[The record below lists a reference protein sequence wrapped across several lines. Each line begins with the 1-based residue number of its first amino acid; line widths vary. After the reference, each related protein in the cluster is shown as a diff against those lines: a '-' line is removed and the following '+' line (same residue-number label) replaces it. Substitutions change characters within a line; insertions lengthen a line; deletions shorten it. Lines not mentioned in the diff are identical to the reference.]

1 MTGTSRASLIGFGF
15 ALASAVAF
23 GFSGSFA
30 RSLFDTGWSSGAA
43 ILGRIGGA
51 AVVLLIPVI
60 IMLAKR
66 WPAVRTELPRI
77 ALYGV
82 VPIALCQLFFFNAV
96 QHLSVGVALLLEYLS
111 PVLLVLYS
119 WARSRKH
126 PGILTIAGTISAV
139 AGLLLVLDLSGS
151 QSIDLLGVLWGL
163 AAAVCSAFYFVM
175 SAHQVEGVPPVL
187 MIGGGLIVGALLIF
201 VLGIVGVMPMTFSTQ
216 DVVFAGQSVSWL
228 VPVLGLALL
237 GTVFAY
243 ITGVLSVRRLGTRVA
258 SFVSLMEVLFAVLW
272 AWLLLSELPH
282 PIQLLGG
289 VLIMLGVVLVRIG
302 ELRANAAVLQVPE
315 VIPEPATLSR

>member
-1 MTGTSRASLIGFGF
+1 M

-23 GFSGSFA
+23 GFSGTFA
-30 RSLFDTGWSSGAA
+30 KSLFETGWSSGAA
-43 ILGRIGGA
+43 ILGRVGGA
-51 AVVLLIPVI
+51 AIVLLIPVLV
-60 IMLAKR
+60 MLFRR
-66 WPAVRTELPRI
+66 WPAVRSELPRI

-119 WARSRKH
+119 WLQSRKR
-126 PGILTIAGTISAV
+126 PAALILAGTVSAII
-139 AGLLLVLDLSGS
+139 GLLLVLDLSGA
-151 QSIDLLGVLWGL
+151 QSIDPIGVLWGL

-175 SAHQVEGVPPVL
+175 SARTVEGVPPVL
-187 MIGGGLIVGALLIF
+187 MIGGGLIVGAVMIF
-201 VLGIVGVMPMTFSTQ
+201 ALGLFGAMPMAFSTQ
-216 DVVFAGQSVSWL
+216 NVVFAGESVSWL
-228 VPVLGLALL
+228 VPVLGLALV

-243 ITGVLSVRRLGTRVA
+243 ITGVMSVRRLGTRVS

-289 VLIMLGVVLVRIG
+289 ILIMLGVVLVRIG
-302 ELRANAAVLQVPE
+302 EVRTTAAAEVVEEWSPE
-315 VIPEPATLSR
+315 ASTLSRS